1 MPSNRWLGRMQKT
14 SSAIGCRDFILDSR
28 EFAQHDVRS
37 GLRAPNTSSI
47 RLISVLLLSRVVSQR
62 VAVVVALAV
71 LSCSLAGC
79 LGPQPQEDGPVLSV
93 AYEATNATIVD
104 TYEAGEFLTQ
114 TPAMLS
120 FNFEQ
125 TASSGTLSLFGVDRL
140 DGQSSVSVDAETSS
154 SVTMAF
160 DDHGLHRL
168 VLYAEDERGRSTSII
183 TVRIELRIEWV
194 ETDTNEP
201 LTMPMNT
208 APREGGTAASALFI
222 ESTVENPALIDN
234 FGGGQDVDIT
244 WSLLDETHGTC
255 QRNQASIDD
264 GDSVTWRTVH
274 FNTVDTHEL
283 VVEYEGGQDTVD
295 VHHRINVLHEE
306 LESPPMP

>member
-14 SSAIGCRDFILDSR
+14 SSAIGCRDFTLDSR
-28 EFAQHDVRS
+28 VRTTDVRS
-37 GLRAPNTSSI
+37 GFRAPNTSSI
-47 RLISVLLLSRVVSQR
+47 RLISVLLLSRNVSQR
-62 VAVVVALAV
+62 AAVVVALAV
-71 LSCSLAGC
+71 LSCSLVGC
-79 LGPQPQEDGPVLSV
+79 LEPQLQEDGPVLSV

-104 TYEAGEFLTQ
+104 TYEAGEFLAQ

-125 TASSGTLSLFGVDRL
+125 TASRGTLSLFGVDRL
-140 DGQSSVSVDAETSS
+140 DGQSSVSVDAETSN

-201 LTMPMNT
+201 LTMQMNT
-208 APREGGTAASALFI
+208 APREGGVAASALFI

-255 QRNQASIDD
+255 QRNQASVDD
-264 GDSVTWRTVH
+264 GDSATWRTVH

-283 VVEYEGGQDTVD
+283 VVEYEGGQDTLD
-295 VHHRINVLHEE
+295 VHHRVNVLHEE

>member
-104 TYEAGEFLTQ
+104 TYEAGEFLAQ

-125 TASSGTLSLFGVDRL
+125 TASRGTLSLFGVDRL
-140 DGQSSVSVDAETSS
+140 DGQSSVSVDAETSN

-201 LTMPMNT
+201 LTMQMNT
-208 APREGGTAASALFI
+208 APREGGVAASALFI

-255 QRNQASIDD
+255 QRNQASVDD
-264 GDSVTWRTVH
+264 GDSATWRTVH

-283 VVEYEGGQDTVD
+283 VVEYEGGQDTLD
-295 VHHRINVLHEE
+295 VHHRVNVLHEE